1 MNSEATLAASSKFIE
16 LFIANLGMTH
26 LGRHLSLFVYRP
38 MSANAEDIIDT
49 TLLDA
54 SDAESDP
61 NEPIDTA
68 SPSTSQ
74 KKKKKKK
81 SKAAKVL
88 NALRGKTE
96 IPQELVDHVLDKV
109 QTESAVGSDEATPEN
124 VREILEQLKIMDVVK
139 GRAGV
144 GGINRKDMGEH
155 KVWHNILRRLA
166 SQQIRLVRQ
175 VLGDAAGPTVGWVIK
190 FWKFT

>member
-1 MNSEATLAASSKFIE
+1 MPSSQKQKAKAEEIIYATQD
-16 LFIANLGMTH
+16 
-26 LGRHLSLFVYRP
+26 
-38 MSANAEDIIDT
+38 AENI
-49 TLLDA
+49 

-61 NEPIDTA
+61 EETIDAAEIA

-81 SKAAKVL
+81 SKASKAL

-109 QTESAVGSDEATPEN
+109 QTEGAVGSEEATQEN
-124 VREILEQLKIMDVVK
+124 VREILEQLKIMDVVQ
-139 GRAGV
+139 GRAGL
-144 GGINRKDMGEH
+144 GGINKKDMGEH
-155 KVWHNILRRLA
+155 KVWHNIPRRPA

-175 VLGDAAGPTVGWVIK
+175 VLGDTAGSAIGWVI
-190 FWKFT
+190 